1 VGTHRIVRYFC
12 SMLLRS
18 KGGSHHTI
26 TKLTSKCILLH
37 RITGIHHLSMRL
49 VPNEESQ
56 IWKPNHH
63 VTPKCILTGLA
74 PNTFVHQMSW
84 MCIGG
89 STDTDQIG
97 PFFAAAEPNFLVQII
112 WVPSMVSCV
121 CHGCY
126 YNGQKGRHPPGAGGP
141 NSGLQINISYIYWKS
156 WPELN
161 LSLFQY

>member
-18 KGGSHHTI
+18 KGGSNHTI

-74 PNTFVHQMSW
+74 PRLTHLSIKCRGCTLVGRRTLTKSVLFSLPRNQISW
-84 MCIGG
+84 YKSFGFQVWFPVCVMDVII
-89 STDTDQIG
+89 TVRRDTTPRG
-97 PFFAAAEPNFLVQII
+97 PVDLTV
-112 WVPSMVSCV
+112 VS
-121 CHGCY
+121 
-126 YNGQKGRHPPGAGGP
+126 R
-141 NSGLQINISYIYWKS
+141 
-156 WPELN
+156 
-161 LSLFQY
+161 